1 MHFPA
6 SATALVFLG
15 KLQVTTLGKLQR
27 MVIHLILRSVEAY
40 IFFIIPSCLMA
51 GFVLMLHLLA
61 QQVCVQDVPFFFS
74 YVHVAFIAH
83 PDK

>member
-1 MHFPA
+1 
-6 SATALVFLG
+6 
-15 KLQVTTLGKLQR
+15 
-27 MVIHLILRSVEAY
+27 
-40 IFFIIPSCLMA
+40 MA